1 MDKKVSEEF
10 DDYEDNKKK
19 PTALTKRDS
28 QDDEDDACVLV
39 DPLIASNG
47 LNHILKEISAP
58 YEIPHYPIE
67 REEHRRVV
75 QQHLTDMTLSNAGML
90 FCSLLFVSFEIIA
103 DFGC

>member
-10 DDYEDNKKK
+10 DDYVDGKK
-19 PTALTKRDS
+19 PPISKRDS
-28 QDDEDDACVLV
+28 QDDEDDACELV

-47 LNHILKEISAP
+47 LNHNLKEISAP

-75 QQHLTDMTLSNAGML
+75 QQHLTDMTLSNAGAY
-90 FCSLLFVSFEIIA
+90 FGSSLYLLYSQNR
-103 DFGC
+103 